1 MKHIFIIAAVTLT
14 ACTGFSQNSKY
25 PSMEEECKLS
35 GSQDS
40 TQCQIVAM
48 DDLTQAEKEYNIG
61 ALYLFPGAGQTKDCD
76 KTKYWFERA
85 AEKGNEKAING
96 LGLLYFTNC
105 GVEVDYK
112 KAAEYYQL
120 ANDKGSLEAKVNL
133 GEVYREGGPGVPQ
146 DFDKA
151 IYWYEQGIA
160 DEPARAYN
168 GLAATNIM
176 RGNTDKGLEYLKKAA
191 ELGHAQAQYNLA
203 VMYDEGDFGI
213 YLNDKEKAKYWY
225 EKSAAGG
232 FADAQY
238 NLNIL
243 LKEMEEDVE

>member
-1 MKHIFIIAAVTLT
+1 MRYIFIMAAVALT
-14 ACTGFSQNSKY
+14 ACTGISQNSKY
-25 PSMEEECKLS
+25 PSLEEECKLS

-85 AEKGNEKAING
+85 AEQGNEKAING
-96 LGLLYFTNC
+96 LGLLYYTNC

-120 ANDKGSLEAKVNL
+120 ANDKGSVEAKVNL
-133 GEVYREGGPGVPQ
+133 GELYREGGPGIPQ

-168 GLAATNIM
+168 GLAATNITQ
-176 RGNTDKGLEYLKKAA
+176 GKTDIGLEYLKKAA
-191 ELGHAQAQYNLA
+191 ELGHPQAQYNLA
-203 VMYDEGDFGI
+203 VMYHIGGNGI
-213 YLNDKEKAKYWY
+213 YLDDKEKAKYWY

-232 FADAQY
+232 FADAQH
-238 NLNIL
+238 NLNNL
-243 LKEMEEDVE
+243 LKEMKQKAN